1 MYYMSSPFYHNF
13 AMLNH
18 TFSYHLHTMSI
29 IHGILFIMHHCTR
42 VETVTPEQEELEPEI
57 VGDSTP
63 VETQGRPLSI
73 SYTLFWINEV
83 YVSCL
88 RMSYYIYTID
98 CVEPI

>member
-1 MYYMSSPFYHNF
+1 
-13 AMLNH
+13 
-18 TFSYHLHTMSI
+18 
-29 IHGILFIMHHCTR
+29 MHHCTR
-42 VETVTPEQEELEPEI
+42 VEIVTPEQKELEPEI

-88 RMSYYIYTID
+88 RMSYYIYIID
-98 CVEPI
+98 CLEYIYH

>member
-1 MYYMSSPFYHNF
+1 MVY
-13 AMLNH
+13 
-18 TFSYHLHTMSI
+18 
-29 IHGILFIMHHCTR
+29 LFIMHHCTR
-42 VETVTPEQEELEPEI
+42 VETVTPEQEELELEI

-88 RMSYYIYTID
+88 CMSYYIYIYISLI
-98 CVEPI
+98 V

>member
-1 MYYMSSPFYHNF
+1 M
-13 AMLNH
+13 ACV
-18 TFSYHLHTMSI
+18 
-29 IHGILFIMHHCTR
+29 FIKHHCTH